1 MDEKEFQLEKLKLK
15 FNILKFW
22 ISTVLIGTIILVV
35 NWTFQFKEVKM
46 QEIEKQ
52 NEYLTQFIDYVIDKD
67 LEKRRDIAQY
77 LSDVSINKKSRKRWS
92 NYYLKTESLIK
103 EKIELKNKI
112 IKNINEYNKLTS
124 KQNIELHDTIF
135 IDTID
140 IHNNFN
146 NEFDFNNGNNTIEKA
161 EKLKQK
167 TDSLKLI
174 LATLESIDNDKIN
187 ELEYNSFNY
196 ILNKDYDNAIIK
208 LNEVMEI
215 NPYYHCIYEIKTLLI
230 KSKNELKTNSN
241 YWFTIYEII
250 LEKYDWGM
258 PKEIKDKMQLE
269 TD

>member
-1 MDEKEFQLEKLKLK
+1 MD
-15 FNILKFW
+15 IYC
-22 ISTVLIGTIILVV
+22 I

-112 IKNINEYNKLTS
+112 IKNINEYNKLTTQ
-124 KQNIELHDTIF
+124 KDNNVKIFDTIYEP
-135 IDTID
+135 IDPME
-140 IHNNFN
+140 NNFN

-196 ILNKDYDNAIIK
+196 ILNKDYDNTIIK
-208 LNEVMEI
+208 LNI
-215 NPYYHCIYEIKTLLI
+215 
-230 KSKNELKTNSN
+230 
-241 YWFTIYEII
+241 
-250 LEKYDWGM
+250 
-258 PKEIKDKMQLE
+258 
-269 TD
+269 